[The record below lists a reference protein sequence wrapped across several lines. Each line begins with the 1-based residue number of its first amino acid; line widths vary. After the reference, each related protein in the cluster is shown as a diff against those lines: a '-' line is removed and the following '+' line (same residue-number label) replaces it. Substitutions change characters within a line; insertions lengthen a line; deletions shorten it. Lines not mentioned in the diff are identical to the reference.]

1 MSIHAFKKPL
11 YFIFLLVA
19 QTVAFCVGVYYHAG
33 AIFVKRP
40 IMRNILQLSALSLFL
55 SAPAMAWEHR
65 NADFANVVQMQAANN
80 RTEIVLSAQHEC
92 DWKHKQT
99 YRVEKSNP
107 NYNTFVS
114 LATSAMMAQSKIKL
128 FYNCDERNLPQ
139 VEIIQIR
146 PQ

>member
-1 MSIHAFKKPL
+1 
-11 YFIFLLVA
+11 
-19 QTVAFCVGVYYHAG
+19 
-33 AIFVKRP
+33 
-40 IMRNILQLSALSLFL
+40 MRNILQLSALSLFL